1 MTAEIGILNKTAIV
15 LAGDS
20 AVTIGDGK
28 KVYNTANKIFQLT
41 HKGTVGIMIYNQA
54 NWMGIPLETV
64 IKTFYKEFGDSTLA
78 ALDDYRNSFIK
89 FLKSNFYK
97 HISPNVEENLVK
109 EKCIQNLSAL
119 IEVAVDL
126 LEEEINGGK
135 ISKPTDESAEVKEIA
150 KRMTLLSKYMVNEAR
165 KKKSRMI
172 EFKGYRLTSFK
183 TKFSPTIKDIVSKFL
198 KEQKIKYSPAFL
210 SRLISLL
217 YYDIVVSLTDSDNY
231 SGVVIAGFGHDEIF
245 PKIIEFKLGEVFEN
259 RLRIET
265 VKKGEINDNTVAI
278 ISPFAQRD
286 MVDTFMQGIEPR
298 LQRKLYSIL
307 DGEFKNLASQIGS
320 DYNISDPKL
329 HSRFEESFNN
339 IRRSFF
345 EYKDKRYVQ
354 PIVDTV
360 SFLNKEGIIELAESL
375 VNITS
380 LKRKTSSDIE
390 SVGGPVDIA
399 LITKGDGFQWIK
411 RKEFS

>member
-28 KVYNTANKIFQLT
+28 KVYNTANKIFQLS

-64 IKTFYKEFGDSTLA
+64 IKSFTNEFGDSTLP
-78 ALDDYRNSFIK
+78 ALEDYRNNFVD

-97 HISPNVEENLVK
+97 YITPKSQENLVK
-109 EKCIQNLSAL
+109 EKCIENFRAL
-119 IEVAVDL
+119 IEIAVDI
-126 LEEEINGGK
+126 LEDEINSGK
-135 ISKPTDESAEVKEIA
+135 ISKPPDDSAEAKEIA
-150 KRMTLLSKYMVNEAR
+150 KRMTFFSQYLVNEA
-165 KKKSRMI
+165 KKKKDRLY
-172 EFKGYRLTSFK
+172 EFKGYRITSFK
-183 TKFSPTIKDIVSKFL
+183 TKFTPTIKSIVSDFSKR
-198 KEQKIKYSPAFL
+198 QKIKFSTIFL
-210 SRLISLL
+210 NSLISLI
-217 YYDIVVSLTDSDNY
+217 YYDIVVSLTDNDNY

-259 RLRIET
+259 RLRIAN
-265 VKKGEINDNTVAI
+265 VKEGEINDNTVAI

-298 LQRKLYSIL
+298 LQKKLYSIIE
-307 DGEFKNLASQIGS
+307 DEFKSLASKLS
-320 DYNISDPKL
+320 KVHKISEPKL
-329 HSRFEESFNN
+329 HTEFDKSFQS
-339 IRRSFF
+339 IRRAFF
-345 EYKDKRYVQ
+345 EYKDRRYVQ
-354 PIVDTV
+354 PIVETV
-360 SFLNKEGIIELAESL
+360 SFLNKEGVIELAESL

-411 RKEFS
+411 RKQLS